1 LHGRF
6 ERTPDV
12 AQSAIESLNVEL
24 ILQGH
29 AYAVQGSHESAML
42 FEMLVKLIGLLY
54 CSFEKDFGKAA
65 SVSHDFWPLP
75 S

>member
-1 LHGRF
+1 
-6 ERTPDV
+6 
-12 AQSAIESLNVEL
+12 
-24 ILQGH
+24 
-29 AYAVQGSHESAML
+29 ML